1 LSHDSISFMTLK
13 GTKLRLES
21 LGGKVRVSLQQGAAL
36 RRFYLLDV
44 VREADGLFSLV
55 VDKGVRMQVSETDAV
70 KARAFLD
77 AARSAPQPNKAIWIA
92 GGVIVAVVAVVIMG
106 SAGTRHDTSSSVSSF
121 ASSSSVPSVSS
132 RASESSVPAPAR
144 ALSSS
149 VAVQAP
155 DSWIYGASKDAMTG
169 KLSHFAVVTSTN
181 RVKFGFPYQ
190 GAQNGRLTLRQH
202 PRYGDDVVLAI
213 ERGQFLCPSYE
224 DCTVL
229 VKFDDRPAMSF
240 SAVGAEDNSTET
252 IFIRNYKRFTE
263 NLRGARHIIIEAP
276 VYQEGRPQF
285 EFDVAGFTP
294 AKLAA
299 SEP

>member
-1 LSHDSISFMTLK
+1 MSHDSISFITLK
-13 GTKLRLES
+13 GAKVRLDS
-21 LGGKVRVSLQQGAAL
+21 LGGKVRISLQQGAAL
-36 RRFYLLDV
+36 HQFYLLDIV
-44 VREADGLFSLV
+44 PETDGVFSLIADKGARMQISEADAL
-55 VDKGVRMQVSETDAV
+55 

-77 AARSAPQPNKAIWIA
+77 AARSAPQSNRGIWIA
-92 GGVIVAVVAVVIMG
+92 GGVIVAVIAVVIIG
-106 SAGTRHDTSSSVSSF
+106 SAGGRNATSPAAPARLAGTSVSSQTGASTSAS
-121 ASSSSVPSVSS
+121 ASSSSS
-132 RASESSVPAPAR
+132 AITET
-144 ALSSS
+144 
-149 VAVQAP
+149 P
-155 DSWIYGASKDAMTG
+155 DDWAYGASKDAMTG
-169 KLSHFAVVTSTN
+169 KVSHFAVVTSTN
-181 RVKFGFPYQ
+181 TVNFSFPYQ

-213 ERGQFLCPSYE
+213 EQGQFLCPSYE

-229 VKFDDRPAMSF
+229 VKFDDKPAMSF

-263 NLRGARHIIIEAP
+263 NLRGAKHVIIEAP

-285 EFDVAGFTP
+285 EFDVAGFTV